1 MVKERTLAL
10 THTHPFLRPLNN
22 IFLLRRILEG
32 SNELIRYLS
41 SNYFLNGNI
50 VRSITSILIHKIF
63 QGMLKDR
70 AYALDITRPP
80 YNFIPRCHTMCH
92 RQLGIHDRPGI
103 SIVQKHNVWDFD
115 RVAIADITTESTPP
129 KAGGYALF

>member
-10 THTHPFLRPLNN
+10 THTHLFLRPLNN

-32 SNELIRYLS
+32 TNELIHYLS

-50 VRSITSILIHKIF
+50 VRSFTNIPIHKIF
-63 QGMLKDR
+63 RGTLKDR

-80 YNFIPRCHTMCH
+80 YNFTPVVIPCA
-92 RQLGIHDRPGI
+92 
-103 SIVQKHNVWDFD
+103 IVSWAYTIVLVLPSFRNIMSGTLI
-115 RVAIADITTESTPP
+115 RLLLPTSLRSPP
-129 KAGGYALF
+129 LLK